1 MSEDPEAKGG
11 VWMSLR
17 RILDALLATAQNRVE
32 LFAVELREEKCR
44 LVEAV
49 LWAAAVA
56 AFGMMTLSLVTF
68 TVVVI
73 CWDNARL
80 PALAGLSGSY
90 MIATVLAGRALQ
102 SRLKALGAF
111 SGTISEFK
119 KDLACLKPDN

>member
-1 MSEDPEAKGG
+1 MSEEYEVKGG
-11 VWMSLR
+11 VWMSLK

-68 TVVVI
+68 TVVVVF
-73 CWDNARL
+73 WESGRL
-80 PALAGLSGSY
+80 PALVGLSVSY
-90 MIATVLAGRALQ
+90 MIATVLAWRALQ

-111 SGTISEFK
+111 SGTISELK